1 VFTFPSDEWVVEFK
15 NVINTSEKYK
25 EVAAQWEG
33 DVSFVCLANQSIGL
47 NEGFAIWTDLFHGEC
62 RDAKHLTA
70 EDAQKAKYVITGDYS
85 RWKQVIK
92 KELDPIKG
100 MMQGKLKLK
109 GDLPTIVKFI
119 KAAQE
124 LVECSS
130 KVPSSFLDE
139 GKI

>member
-1 VFTFPSDEWVVEFK
+1 MFTFPSNEWIVEFR
-15 NVINTSEKYK
+15 NVINSSEKYK

-33 DVSFVCLANQSIGL
+33 DVSFICLANPTIGL
-47 NEGFAIWTDLFHGEC
+47 NEDFAIWTDLYHGEC
-62 RDAKHLTA
+62 REAKHSLV

-130 KVPSSFLDE
+130 KVPSRFLDE
-139 GKI
+139 G